1 MIVCMGLMTDPTAIV
16 YEGLYAAWTSTASI
30 YTNLDRRSDAV
41 LVPASIEI
49 VFVSILFFLVQPI
62 ARAAASS
69 NPSPPIVV
77 RRITRRCFWL
87 CQGLPRWLMQRL
99 SHMTRSKAAQL

>member
-16 YEGLYAAWTSTASI
+16 YEGLYAAWTSTVSI

-49 VFVSILFFLVQPI
+49 VFVSILF
-62 ARAAASS
+62 
-69 NPSPPIVV
+69 
-77 RRITRRCFWL
+77 T
-87 CQGLPRWLMQRL
+87 
-99 SHMTRSKAAQL
+99 